1 MEENVLP
8 KHLGF
13 IVDGNRRWARERGL
27 PTLEG
32 HRRGIDL
39 VADIA
44 EECHKQGVKIV
55 SFYIF
60 STENWN
66 RSKEEVDYL
75 MDLVEK
81 CLKKFIKKC
90 LKNDTRI
97 AILGTKERLSQNL
110 VKAVEEAEEKT
121 KHCKENILGLCFNY
135 GGKQEIVDAANK
147 INGEV
152 TIEKLEANLYHPEI
166 PALDMVIRTSGEERI
181 SGFMFWRMAYAEML
195 FLDKKW
201 PDMTKEDVPKILEEF
216 VGRPVCL
223 YHRRQKNCVQ
233 SAVGQVELT
242 AQSVGHGMAQAQPRL
257 GKSDSCHSRSLVDL
271 QPYRSIP
278 GKGCRQVG
286 KCLIEGIRRQCPGYT
301 ACVYRHIAFQ
311 CVGKNVVAGIG
322 NEGFG
327 QAL

>member
-97 AILGTKERLSQNL
+97 AILGTKERLSENL
-110 VKAVEEAEEKT
+110 IKAVEEAEEKT
-121 KHCKENILGLCFNY
+121 KDCKENILGLCFNY

-147 INGEV
+147 IDGEV

-181 SGFMFWRMAYAEML
+181 SGFMLWRMAYAEML
-195 FLDKKW
+195 FLNKKW

-216 VGRPVCL
+216 VGRQ
-223 YHRRQKNCVQ
+223 RRF
-233 SAVGQVELT
+233 
-242 AQSVGHGMAQAQPRL
+242 
-257 GKSDSCHSRSLVDL
+257 GK
-271 QPYRSIP
+271 
-278 GKGCRQVG
+278 
-286 KCLIEGIRRQCPGYT
+286 
-301 ACVYRHIAFQ
+301 
-311 CVGKNVVAGIG
+311 
-322 NEGFG
+322 
-327 QAL
+327 

>member
-97 AILGTKERLSQNL
+97 AILGTKERLSENL
-110 VKAVEEAEEKT
+110 IKAVEEAEEKT
-121 KHCKENILGLCFNY
+121 KDCKENILGLCFNY

-147 INGEV
+147 IDGEV

-181 SGFMFWRMAYAEML
+181 SGFMLWRMAYAEML

-216 VGRPVCL
+216 VGRQ
-223 YHRRQKNCVQ
+223 RRF
-233 SAVGQVELT
+233 
-242 AQSVGHGMAQAQPRL
+242 
-257 GKSDSCHSRSLVDL
+257 GK
-271 QPYRSIP
+271 
-278 GKGCRQVG
+278 
-286 KCLIEGIRRQCPGYT
+286 
-301 ACVYRHIAFQ
+301 
-311 CVGKNVVAGIG
+311 
-322 NEGFG
+322 
-327 QAL
+327 

>member
-97 AILGTKERLSQNL
+97 AILGTKERLSKNL
-110 VKAVEEAEEKT
+110 IKAVEEAEERT
-121 KHCKENILGLCFNY
+121 KDCKENILGLCFNY
-135 GGKQEIVDAANK
+135 GGKQEIIDAANK
-147 INGEV
+147 IDGEV

-181 SGFMFWRMAYAEML
+181 SGFMLWRMAYAEML
-195 FLDKKW
+195 FLNKKW

-216 VGRPVCL
+216 VGRQ
-223 YHRRQKNCVQ
+223 RRF
-233 SAVGQVELT
+233 
-242 AQSVGHGMAQAQPRL
+242 
-257 GKSDSCHSRSLVDL
+257 GK
-271 QPYRSIP
+271 
-278 GKGCRQVG
+278 
-286 KCLIEGIRRQCPGYT
+286 
-301 ACVYRHIAFQ
+301 
-311 CVGKNVVAGIG
+311 
-322 NEGFG
+322 
-327 QAL
+327 

>member
-32 HRRGIDL
+32 HRRGIEL

-66 RSKEEVDYL
+66 RSKEEVEYL

-81 CLKKFIKKC
+81 CLKKFIKRC
-90 LKNDTRI
+90 LKTDTKI
-97 AILGTKERLSQNL
+97 AILGTKERLSDRL
-110 VKAVEEAEEKT
+110 KEAVKEAEEKT
-121 KHCKENILGLCFNY
+121 RECKENILGLCFNY

-147 INGEV
+147 IEGEV
-152 TIEKLEANLYHPEI
+152 TIEKLEANLYHPEV
-166 PALDMVIRTSGEERI
+166 PALDMVIRTSGEQRI
-181 SGFMFWRMAYAEML
+181 SGFMLWRMAYSEML

-201 PDMTKEDVPKILEEF
+201 PDMAREDVGLILGEF
-216 VGRPVCL
+216 AGRQ
-223 YHRRQKNCVQ
+223 RRF
-233 SAVGQVELT
+233 
-242 AQSVGHGMAQAQPRL
+242 
-257 GKSDSCHSRSLVDL
+257 GK
-271 QPYRSIP
+271 
-278 GKGCRQVG
+278 
-286 KCLIEGIRRQCPGYT
+286 
-301 ACVYRHIAFQ
+301 
-311 CVGKNVVAGIG
+311 
-322 NEGFG
+322 
-327 QAL
+327 

>member
-32 HRRGIDL
+32 HRRGIEL

-66 RSKEEVDYL
+66 RSKEEVEYL

-81 CLKKFIKKC
+81 CLKKFIKRC
-90 LKNDTRI
+90 LKTDTKI
-97 AILGTKERLSQNL
+97 AILGTKERLSDRL
-110 VKAVEEAEEKT
+110 KEAVKEAEEKT
-121 KHCKENILGLCFNY
+121 RECKENILGLCFNY

-147 INGEV
+147 IEGEV
-152 TIEKLEANLYHPEI
+152 TTEKLEANLYHPEV
-166 PALDMVIRTSGEERI
+166 PALDMVIRTSGEQRI
-181 SGFMFWRMAYAEML
+181 SGFMLWRMAYSEML

-201 PDMTKEDVPKILEEF
+201 PDMTREDVGLILGEF
-216 VGRPVCL
+216 AGRQ
-223 YHRRQKNCVQ
+223 RRF
-233 SAVGQVELT
+233 
-242 AQSVGHGMAQAQPRL
+242 
-257 GKSDSCHSRSLVDL
+257 GK
-271 QPYRSIP
+271 
-278 GKGCRQVG
+278 
-286 KCLIEGIRRQCPGYT
+286 
-301 ACVYRHIAFQ
+301 
-311 CVGKNVVAGIG
+311 
-322 NEGFG
+322 
-327 QAL
+327 

>member
-1 MEENVLP
+1 MP

-181 SGFMFWRMAYAEML
+181 SGFMLWRMAYAEML

-216 VGRPVCL
+216 VGRQ
-223 YHRRQKNCVQ
+223 RRF
-233 SAVGQVELT
+233 
-242 AQSVGHGMAQAQPRL
+242 
-257 GKSDSCHSRSLVDL
+257 GK
-271 QPYRSIP
+271 
-278 GKGCRQVG
+278 
-286 KCLIEGIRRQCPGYT
+286 
-301 ACVYRHIAFQ
+301 
-311 CVGKNVVAGIG
+311 
-322 NEGFG
+322 
-327 QAL
+327 

>member
-97 AILGTKERLSQNL
+97 AILGTKERLGENL
-110 VKAVEEAEEKT
+110 IKAVEEAEEKT
-121 KHCKENILGLCFNY
+121 KDCKENILGLCFNY
-135 GGKQEIVDAANK
+135 GGKQEIVDATNK
-147 INGEV
+147 IDGEV

-181 SGFMFWRMAYAEML
+181 SGFMLWRMAYAEML
-195 FLDKKW
+195 FLNKKW

-216 VGRPVCL
+216 VGRQ
-223 YHRRQKNCVQ
+223 RRF
-233 SAVGQVELT
+233 
-242 AQSVGHGMAQAQPRL
+242 
-257 GKSDSCHSRSLVDL
+257 GK
-271 QPYRSIP
+271 
-278 GKGCRQVG
+278 
-286 KCLIEGIRRQCPGYT
+286 
-301 ACVYRHIAFQ
+301 
-311 CVGKNVVAGIG
+311 
-322 NEGFG
+322 
-327 QAL
+327 

>member
-32 HRRGIDL
+32 HRRGIEL

-66 RSKEEVDYL
+66 RSKEEVEYL

-81 CLKKFIKKC
+81 CLKKFIKRC
-90 LKNDTRI
+90 LKTDTKI
-97 AILGTKERLSQNL
+97 AILGTKERLSDRL
-110 VKAVEEAEEKT
+110 KEALKEAEEKT
-121 KHCKENILGLCFNY
+121 RECKENILGLCFNY

-147 INGEV
+147 IEGEV
-152 TIEKLEANLYHPEI
+152 TIEKLEANLYHPEV
-166 PALDMVIRTSGEERI
+166 PALDMVIRTSGEQRI
-181 SGFMFWRMAYAEML
+181 SGFMLWRMAYSEML

-201 PDMTKEDVPKILEEF
+201 PDMAREDVGLILGEF
-216 VGRPVCL
+216 AGRQ
-223 YHRRQKNCVQ
+223 RRF
-233 SAVGQVELT
+233 
-242 AQSVGHGMAQAQPRL
+242 
-257 GKSDSCHSRSLVDL
+257 GK
-271 QPYRSIP
+271 
-278 GKGCRQVG
+278 
-286 KCLIEGIRRQCPGYT
+286 
-301 ACVYRHIAFQ
+301 
-311 CVGKNVVAGIG
+311 
-322 NEGFG
+322 
-327 QAL
+327 

>member
-1 MEENVLP
+1 MESELLP

-44 EECHKQGVKIV
+44 EECHKKGVKIA

-97 AILGTKERLSQNL
+97 AILGTKERLSDKL
-110 VKAVEEAEEKT
+110 KAIVEEAEEKT
-121 KHCKENILGLCFNY
+121 KECKENILAFCFNY
-135 GGKQEIVDAANK
+135 GGKQEIVDAVNK
-147 INGEV
+147 IDGEV
-152 TIEKLEANLYHPEI
+152 TIDKIEENLYHPEV
-166 PALDMVIRTSGEERI
+166 PPVDMVVRTSGEQRI
-181 SGFMFWRMAYAEML
+181 SGFMLWRMAYSEML

-201 PDMTKEDVPKILEEF
+201 PDMTKEDVSMVLEEF
-216 VGRPVCL
+216 ANRN
-223 YHRRQKNCVQ
+223 RRF
-233 SAVGQVELT
+233 
-242 AQSVGHGMAQAQPRL
+242 
-257 GKSDSCHSRSLVDL
+257 GK
-271 QPYRSIP
+271 
-278 GKGCRQVG
+278 
-286 KCLIEGIRRQCPGYT
+286 
-301 ACVYRHIAFQ
+301 
-311 CVGKNVVAGIG
+311 
-322 NEGFG
+322 
-327 QAL
+327 

>member
-97 AILGTKERLSQNL
+97 AILGTKERLSENL
-110 VKAVEEAEEKT
+110 IKAVEEAEEKT
-121 KHCKENILGLCFNY
+121 KDCKENILGLCFNY
-135 GGKQEIVDAANK
+135 GGKQEIVDATNK
-147 INGEV
+147 IDGEV

-181 SGFMFWRMAYAEML
+181 SGFMLWRMAYAEML
-195 FLDKKW
+195 FLNKKW

-216 VGRPVCL
+216 VGRQ
-223 YHRRQKNCVQ
+223 RRF
-233 SAVGQVELT
+233 
-242 AQSVGHGMAQAQPRL
+242 
-257 GKSDSCHSRSLVDL
+257 GK
-271 QPYRSIP
+271 
-278 GKGCRQVG
+278 
-286 KCLIEGIRRQCPGYT
+286 
-301 ACVYRHIAFQ
+301 
-311 CVGKNVVAGIG
+311 
-322 NEGFG
+322 
-327 QAL
+327 

>member
-32 HRRGIDL
+32 HRRGIEL

-66 RSKEEVDYL
+66 RSKEEVEYL

-81 CLKKFIKKC
+81 CLKKFIKRC
-90 LKNDTRI
+90 LKTDTKI
-97 AILGTKERLSQNL
+97 AILGTKERLSDRL
-110 VKAVEEAEEKT
+110 KEAVKEAEEKT
-121 KHCKENILGLCFNY
+121 RECKENILGLCFNY

-147 INGEV
+147 IEGEV
-152 TIEKLEANLYHPEI
+152 TIEKLEANLYHPEV
-166 PALDMVIRTSGEERI
+166 PALDMVIRTSGEQRI
-181 SGFMFWRMAYAEML
+181 SGFMLWRMAYSEML

-201 PDMTKEDVPKILEEF
+201 PDMTREDVGLILKEF
-216 VGRPVCL
+216 AGRQ
-223 YHRRQKNCVQ
+223 RRF
-233 SAVGQVELT
+233 
-242 AQSVGHGMAQAQPRL
+242 
-257 GKSDSCHSRSLVDL
+257 GK
-271 QPYRSIP
+271 
-278 GKGCRQVG
+278 
-286 KCLIEGIRRQCPGYT
+286 
-301 ACVYRHIAFQ
+301 
-311 CVGKNVVAGIG
+311 
-322 NEGFG
+322 
-327 QAL
+327 

>member
-66 RSKEEVDYL
+66 RSKEEVNYL

-90 LKNDTRI
+90 LKNDTKI
-97 AILGTKERLSQNL
+97 AILGTKERLSDRL
-110 VKAVEEAEEKT
+110 IKAVEEAEEKT
-121 KHCKENILGLCFNY
+121 KDCKENILGLCFNY

-147 INGEV
+147 IDGEV
-152 TIEKLEANLYHPEI
+152 TIEKLEANLYHPEV

-181 SGFMFWRMAYAEML
+181 SGFMLWRMAYAEML

-201 PDMTKEDVPKILEEF
+201 PDMTKEDVSKILTEF
-216 VGRPVCL
+216 AGRQ
-223 YHRRQKNCVQ
+223 RRF
-233 SAVGQVELT
+233 
-242 AQSVGHGMAQAQPRL
+242 
-257 GKSDSCHSRSLVDL
+257 GK
-271 QPYRSIP
+271 
-278 GKGCRQVG
+278 
-286 KCLIEGIRRQCPGYT
+286 
-301 ACVYRHIAFQ
+301 
-311 CVGKNVVAGIG
+311 
-322 NEGFG
+322 
-327 QAL
+327 

>member
-1 MEENVLP
+1 MESELLP

-44 EECHKQGVKIV
+44 EECHKKGVKIA

-97 AILGTKERLSQNL
+97 AILGTKERLSDKL
-110 VKAVEEAEEKT
+110 KAIVEETEEKT
-121 KHCKENILGLCFNY
+121 KECKENILALCFNY
-135 GGKQEIVDAANK
+135 GGKQEIVDAVNK
-147 INGEV
+147 IDGEV
-152 TIEKLEANLYHPEI
+152 TIDKIEENLYHPEV
-166 PALDMVIRTSGEERI
+166 PPVDMVVRTSGEQRI
-181 SGFMFWRMAYAEML
+181 SGFMLWRMAYSEML

-201 PDMTKEDVPKILEEF
+201 PDMTKEDVSMVLEEF
-216 VGRPVCL
+216 ANRN
-223 YHRRQKNCVQ
+223 RRF
-233 SAVGQVELT
+233 
-242 AQSVGHGMAQAQPRL
+242 
-257 GKSDSCHSRSLVDL
+257 GK
-271 QPYRSIP
+271 
-278 GKGCRQVG
+278 
-286 KCLIEGIRRQCPGYT
+286 
-301 ACVYRHIAFQ
+301 
-311 CVGKNVVAGIG
+311 
-322 NEGFG
+322 
-327 QAL
+327 

>member
-32 HRRGIDL
+32 HRRGIEL

-44 EECHKQGVKIV
+44 EECHRQGVKIV

-90 LKNDTRI
+90 LKNDTKI
-97 AILGTKERLSQNL
+97 AILGTKERLSDKL
-110 VKAVEEAEEKT
+110 KAAVEEAEEKT
-121 KHCKENILGLCFNY
+121 AHCKENILGLCFNY
-135 GGKQEIVDAANK
+135 GGKQEIADAVNK
-147 INGEV
+147 IEGEV
-152 TIEKLEANLYHPEI
+152 TVEKIEENLYHPEVL
-166 PALDMVIRTSGEERI
+166 ALDMVIRTSGEQRI
-181 SGFMFWRMAYAEML
+181 SGFMLWRMAYSEML

-216 VGRPVCL
+216 AGRQ
-223 YHRRQKNCVQ
+223 RRF
-233 SAVGQVELT
+233 
-242 AQSVGHGMAQAQPRL
+242 
-257 GKSDSCHSRSLVDL
+257 GK
-271 QPYRSIP
+271 
-278 GKGCRQVG
+278 
-286 KCLIEGIRRQCPGYT
+286 
-301 ACVYRHIAFQ
+301 
-311 CVGKNVVAGIG
+311 
-322 NEGFG
+322 
-327 QAL
+327 

>member
-1 MEENVLP
+1 MESEILP

-44 EECHKQGVKIV
+44 EECHKKGVKIA

-81 CLKKFIKKC
+81 CLKKFIQKC

-97 AILGTKERLSQNL
+97 AILGTKERLSDKL
-110 VKAVEEAEEKT
+110 KAIVEEAEEKT
-121 KHCKENILGLCFNY
+121 KECKENILALCFNY
-135 GGKQEIVDAANK
+135 GGKQEIVDAVNK
-147 INGEV
+147 IDGEV
-152 TIEKLEANLYHPEI
+152 TIDKIEENLYHPEV
-166 PALDMVIRTSGEERI
+166 PPVDMVVRTSGEQRI
-181 SGFMFWRMAYAEML
+181 SGFMLWRMAYSEML

-201 PDMTKEDVPKILEEF
+201 PDMTKEDVSMVLEEF
-216 VGRPVCL
+216 ANRN
-223 YHRRQKNCVQ
+223 RRF
-233 SAVGQVELT
+233 
-242 AQSVGHGMAQAQPRL
+242 
-257 GKSDSCHSRSLVDL
+257 GK
-271 QPYRSIP
+271 
-278 GKGCRQVG
+278 
-286 KCLIEGIRRQCPGYT
+286 
-301 ACVYRHIAFQ
+301 
-311 CVGKNVVAGIG
+311 
-322 NEGFG
+322 
-327 QAL
+327 

>member
-32 HRRGIDL
+32 HRRGIEL

-66 RSKEEVDYL
+66 RSKEEVEYL

-81 CLKKFIKKC
+81 CLKKFIKRC
-90 LKNDTRI
+90 LKTDTKI
-97 AILGTKERLSQNL
+97 AILGTKERLSDRL
-110 VKAVEEAEEKT
+110 KEAVKEAEEKT
-121 KHCKENILGLCFNY
+121 RECKENILGLCFNY

-147 INGEV
+147 IEGEV
-152 TIEKLEANLYHPEI
+152 TIEKLEANLYHPEV
-166 PALDMVIRTSGEERI
+166 PALDMVIRTSGEQRI
-181 SGFMFWRMAYAEML
+181 SGFMLWRMAYSEML

-201 PDMTKEDVPKILEEF
+201 PDITREDVGLILKEF
-216 VGRPVCL
+216 AGRQ
-223 YHRRQKNCVQ
+223 RRF
-233 SAVGQVELT
+233 
-242 AQSVGHGMAQAQPRL
+242 
-257 GKSDSCHSRSLVDL
+257 GK
-271 QPYRSIP
+271 
-278 GKGCRQVG
+278 
-286 KCLIEGIRRQCPGYT
+286 
-301 ACVYRHIAFQ
+301 
-311 CVGKNVVAGIG
+311 
-322 NEGFG
+322 
-327 QAL
+327 

>member
-1 MEENVLP
+1 MESEFLP

-44 EECHKQGVKIV
+44 EECHKKGVKIA

-97 AILGTKERLSQNL
+97 AILGTKERLSEKL
-110 VKAVEEAEEKT
+110 KAIVEEAEEKT
-121 KHCKENILGLCFNY
+121 KECKENILALCFNY
-135 GGKQEIVDAANK
+135 GGKQEIVDAVNK
-147 INGEV
+147 IDGEV
-152 TIEKLEANLYHPEI
+152 TVDKIEENLYHPEV
-166 PALDMVIRTSGEERI
+166 PPVDMVVRTSGEQRI
-181 SGFMFWRMAYAEML
+181 SGFMLWRMAYSEML

-201 PDMTKEDVPKILEEF
+201 PDMTKEDVSMVLEEF
-216 VGRPVCL
+216 ANRN
-223 YHRRQKNCVQ
+223 RRF
-233 SAVGQVELT
+233 
-242 AQSVGHGMAQAQPRL
+242 
-257 GKSDSCHSRSLVDL
+257 GK
-271 QPYRSIP
+271 
-278 GKGCRQVG
+278 
-286 KCLIEGIRRQCPGYT
+286 
-301 ACVYRHIAFQ
+301 
-311 CVGKNVVAGIG
+311 
-322 NEGFG
+322 
-327 QAL
+327 

>member
-97 AILGTKERLSQNL
+97 AILGTKERLSENL
-110 VKAVEEAEEKT
+110 IKAVEEAEEKT
-121 KHCKENILGLCFNY
+121 KDCKENILGLCFNY
-135 GGKQEIVDAANK
+135 GGKQEIVDATNK
-147 INGEV
+147 IDGEV

-181 SGFMFWRMAYAEML
+181 SGFMLWRMAYAEML

-216 VGRPVCL
+216 VGRQ
-223 YHRRQKNCVQ
+223 RRF
-233 SAVGQVELT
+233 
-242 AQSVGHGMAQAQPRL
+242 
-257 GKSDSCHSRSLVDL
+257 GK
-271 QPYRSIP
+271 
-278 GKGCRQVG
+278 
-286 KCLIEGIRRQCPGYT
+286 
-301 ACVYRHIAFQ
+301 
-311 CVGKNVVAGIG
+311 
-322 NEGFG
+322 
-327 QAL
+327 

>member
-32 HRRGIDL
+32 HRRGIEL

-44 EECHKQGVKIV
+44 EECHKMGVKIA

-90 LKNDTRI
+90 LKTNTKI
-97 AILGTKERLSQNL
+97 AILGTKERLSERL
-110 VKAVEEAEEKT
+110 RAAVEEAEEKT
-121 KHCKENILGLCFNY
+121 KDCKENILGLCFNY

-147 INGEV
+147 IEGEV
-152 TIEKLEANLYHPEI
+152 TVEKLEANLYHPEV
-166 PALDMVIRTSGEERI
+166 PALDMVIRTSGEQRI
-181 SGFMFWRMAYAEML
+181 SGFMLWRMAYSEML

-201 PDMTKEDVPKILEEF
+201 PDMTKEDVGLILEDF
-216 VGRPVCL
+216 ASRN
-223 YHRRQKNCVQ
+223 RRF
-233 SAVGQVELT
+233 
-242 AQSVGHGMAQAQPRL
+242 
-257 GKSDSCHSRSLVDL
+257 GK
-271 QPYRSIP
+271 
-278 GKGCRQVG
+278 
-286 KCLIEGIRRQCPGYT
+286 
-301 ACVYRHIAFQ
+301 
-311 CVGKNVVAGIG
+311 
-322 NEGFG
+322 
-327 QAL
+327 

>member
-121 KHCKENILGLCFNY
+121 KHCPFCENQDLILTRPMLRPWGFAP
-135 GGKQEIVDAANK
+135 K
-147 INGEV
+147 NGES
-152 TIEKLEANLYHPEI
+152 ISSAQ
-166 PALDMVIRTSGEERI
+166 RI
-181 SGFMFWRMAYAEML
+181 TR
-195 FLDKKW
+195 
-201 PDMTKEDVPKILEEF
+201 
-216 VGRPVCL
+216 
-223 YHRRQKNCVQ
+223 
-233 SAVGQVELT
+233 
-242 AQSVGHGMAQAQPRL
+242 
-257 GKSDSCHSRSLVDL
+257 
-271 QPYRSIP
+271 
-278 GKGCRQVG
+278 
-286 KCLIEGIRRQCPGYT
+286 
-301 ACVYRHIAFQ
+301 
-311 CVGKNVVAGIG
+311 
-322 NEGFG
+322 
-327 QAL
+327 

>member
-32 HRRGIDL
+32 HRRGIEL

-66 RSKEEVDYL
+66 RSKEEVEYL

-81 CLKKFIKKC
+81 CLKKFIKRC
-90 LKNDTRI
+90 LKTDTKI
-97 AILGTKERLSQNL
+97 AILGTKERLSDRL
-110 VKAVEEAEEKT
+110 KEAVKEAEEKT
-121 KHCKENILGLCFNY
+121 KECKENILGLCFNY

-147 INGEV
+147 IEGEV
-152 TIEKLEANLYHPEI
+152 TIEKLEANLYHPEV
-166 PALDMVIRTSGEERI
+166 PALDMVIRTSGEQRI
-181 SGFMFWRMAYAEML
+181 SGFMLWRMAYSEML

-201 PDMTKEDVPKILEEF
+201 PDMAREDVGLILGEF
-216 VGRPVCL
+216 AGRQ
-223 YHRRQKNCVQ
+223 RRF
-233 SAVGQVELT
+233 
-242 AQSVGHGMAQAQPRL
+242 
-257 GKSDSCHSRSLVDL
+257 GK
-271 QPYRSIP
+271 
-278 GKGCRQVG
+278 
-286 KCLIEGIRRQCPGYT
+286 
-301 ACVYRHIAFQ
+301 
-311 CVGKNVVAGIG
+311 
-322 NEGFG
+322 
-327 QAL
+327 

>member
-32 HRRGIDL
+32 HRRGIEL

-44 EECHKQGVKIV
+44 EECHRQGVKIV

-90 LKNDTRI
+90 LKNDTKI
-97 AILGTKERLSQNL
+97 AILGTKERLSDKL
-110 VKAVEEAEEKT
+110 KAAVEEAEEKT
-121 KHCKENILGLCFNY
+121 AHCKENILGLCFNY
-135 GGKQEIVDAANK
+135 GGKQEIADAVNK
-147 INGEV
+147 IEGEV
-152 TIEKLEANLYHPEI
+152 TVEKIEENLYHPEV
-166 PALDMVIRTSGEERI
+166 PALDMVIRTSGEQRI
-181 SGFMFWRMAYAEML
+181 SGFMLWRMAYSEML

-201 PDMTKEDVPKILEEF
+201 PDMTKEDVLKILEEF
-216 VGRPVCL
+216 AGRQ
-223 YHRRQKNCVQ
+223 RRF
-233 SAVGQVELT
+233 
-242 AQSVGHGMAQAQPRL
+242 
-257 GKSDSCHSRSLVDL
+257 GK
-271 QPYRSIP
+271 
-278 GKGCRQVG
+278 
-286 KCLIEGIRRQCPGYT
+286 
-301 ACVYRHIAFQ
+301 
-311 CVGKNVVAGIG
+311 
-322 NEGFG
+322 
-327 QAL
+327 

>member
-32 HRRGIDL
+32 HRRGIEL

-66 RSKEEVDYL
+66 RSKEEVEYL

-81 CLKKFIKKC
+81 CLKKFIKRC
-90 LKNDTRI
+90 LKTDTKI
-97 AILGTKERLSQNL
+97 AILGTKERLSDRL
-110 VKAVEEAEEKT
+110 KEAVKEAEEKT
-121 KHCKENILGLCFNY
+121 RGCKENILGLCFNY

-147 INGEV
+147 IEGEV
-152 TIEKLEANLYHPEI
+152 TIEKLEANLYHPEV
-166 PALDMVIRTSGEERI
+166 PALDMVIRTSGEQRI
-181 SGFMFWRMAYAEML
+181 SGFMLWRMAYSEML

-201 PDMTKEDVPKILEEF
+201 PDMAREDVGLILGEF
-216 VGRPVCL
+216 AGRQ
-223 YHRRQKNCVQ
+223 RRF
-233 SAVGQVELT
+233 
-242 AQSVGHGMAQAQPRL
+242 
-257 GKSDSCHSRSLVDL
+257 GK
-271 QPYRSIP
+271 
-278 GKGCRQVG
+278 
-286 KCLIEGIRRQCPGYT
+286 
-301 ACVYRHIAFQ
+301 
-311 CVGKNVVAGIG
+311 
-322 NEGFG
+322 
-327 QAL
+327 

>member
-90 LKNDTRI
+90 LKNDTKI
-97 AILGTKERLSQNL
+97 AILGTKERLSDRL
-110 VKAVEEAEEKT
+110 IKAVEEAEEKT
-121 KHCKENILGLCFNY
+121 KDCKENILGLCFNY

-152 TIEKLEANLYHPEI
+152 TIEKLEANLYHPEV

-181 SGFMFWRMAYAEML
+181 SGFMLWRMAYAEML

-201 PDMTKEDVPKILEEF
+201 PDMTKEDVSKILTEF
-216 VGRPVCL
+216 AGRQ
-223 YHRRQKNCVQ
+223 RRF
-233 SAVGQVELT
+233 
-242 AQSVGHGMAQAQPRL
+242 
-257 GKSDSCHSRSLVDL
+257 GK
-271 QPYRSIP
+271 
-278 GKGCRQVG
+278 
-286 KCLIEGIRRQCPGYT
+286 
-301 ACVYRHIAFQ
+301 
-311 CVGKNVVAGIG
+311 
-322 NEGFG
+322 
-327 QAL
+327 